1 MDGVSLTSFVGH
13 CQYISH
19 FSTNQAANYTYVVT
33 FFNDRSG
40 CDIEVAQLVFQT
52 NVGIITFSVI
62 TTLVLATAVFLITN
76 IAIGWRSKDRRKSLL
91 SIFLPSLIANV
102 LSEQIMNNKTQR
114 SLDSQQ
120 LARIN
125 RECNSLSNRYK
136 TLKGAMD
143 RRVKLNTKPTVF
155 KK

>member
-1 MDGVSLTSFVGH
+1 MEQLLPFTS
-13 CQYISH
+13 CLSSNCLSH
-19 FSTNQAANYTYVVT
+19 EESQKPIRRIFRFLWKHFKT
-33 FFNDRSG
+33 
-40 CDIEVAQLVFQT
+40 LVFQT
-52 NVGIITFSVI
+52 NIGIITFSVI
-62 TTLVLATAVFLITN
+62 TTLILATVVFLITN

-120 LARIN
+120 LSRIN
-125 RECNSLSNRYK
+125 RECTSLSNRYK
-136 TLKGAMD
+136 TLKSAMD

>member
-1 MDGVSLTSFVGH
+1 MLMTDTCLSSDCLSPEESQKPARRIFRFIWRHLKT
-13 CQYISH
+13 I
-19 FSTNQAANYTYVVT
+19 
-33 FFNDRSG
+33 
-40 CDIEVAQLVFQT
+40 LFQT
-52 NVGIITFSVI
+52 NVGIIAFSVI
-62 TTLVLATAVFLITN
+62 TTLFLATAVFLITN

-102 LSEQIMNNKTQR
+102 LTEQIMNNKTQR

>member
-1 MDGVSLTSFVGH
+1 MLMTDTCLSSDCLSPAESQKPARRIFRFIWKHLKT
-13 CQYISH
+13 I
-19 FSTNQAANYTYVVT
+19 
-33 FFNDRSG
+33 
-40 CDIEVAQLVFQT
+40 LFQT

-102 LSEQIMNNKTQR
+102 LTEQIMNNKTQR

>member
-1 MDGVSLTSFVGH
+1 MLMTDTCLSSDCLSPTESQKPARRIFRFIWKH
-13 CQYISH
+13 LKTI
-19 FSTNQAANYTYVVT
+19 
-33 FFNDRSG
+33 
-40 CDIEVAQLVFQT
+40 LFQT
-52 NVGIITFSVI
+52 KVGIITFSVI
-62 TTLVLATAVFLITN
+62 TTVVLATVVFLITN

-120 LARIN
+120 LSRIN
-125 RECNSLSNRYK
+125 RECTSLSNRYK
-136 TLKGAMD
+136 TLKSAMD